1 MQRLIKCLRVA
12 QKPLT
17 PNEIAMRTEL
27 LTEIS
32 QDRLFR
38 YLNELEWSG
47 LIIKEYNRYRLPY
60 SPSIK
65 IKRERKTK
73 RKIKKK
79 EVK

>member
-1 MQRLIKCLRVA
+1 MQRLLKCLRVS

-38 YLNELEWSG
+38 YLTELEWSG
-47 LIIKEYNRYRLPY
+47 IIVKEFNRYRLPRT
-60 SPSIK
+60 PSMK

-73 RKIKKK
+73 RVNKG
-79 EVK
+79 VS

>member
-1 MQRLIKCLRVA
+1 MQRLLKCLRVA

-38 YLNELEWSG
+38 YLTELEWSG
-47 LIIKEYNRYRLPY
+47 LIIKEYNRYRLPRV
-60 SPSIK
+60 PSLK

-73 RKIKKK
+73 KKK
-79 EVK
+79 GVKK